1 MRRFAAETFCERAT
15 IEAPQGRL
23 IAPTIQAS
31 ILSSIPS
38 GREEEGSF
46 RLVDAVA
53 LQICDFASGVEFL
66 PFGFFV
72 TSAAAS
78 SDCV

>member
-31 ILSSIPS
+31 ILSSIP
-38 GREEEGSF
+38 
-46 RLVDAVA
+46 
-53 LQICDFASGVEFL
+53 
-66 PFGFFV
+66 
-72 TSAAAS
+72 
-78 SDCV
+78 